1 MLKYRSRSDIV
12 AANLEIA
19 LDGVI
24 KTKILC
30 MAFLSFPQMK
40 EYLAVLQE
48 KGLLEHLAMDHENR
62 MTDKGKQ
69 FLKMYKDVGRI
80 MFPSC
85 TATKPASVASNRMLQ
100 QLLDYFYFLSI
111 IIAATASKAF
121 RGCCIASSRL
131 PWPSCQPRPRS
142 CRP

>member
-30 MAFLSFPQMK
+30 MAFLSFPRMK

-48 KGLLEHLAMDHENR
+48 KGLLEHLAMD
-62 MTDKGKQ
+62 D
-69 FLKMYKDVGRI
+69 
-80 MFPSC
+80 
-85 TATKPASVASNRMLQ
+85 
-100 QLLDYFYFLSI
+100 
-111 IIAATASKAF
+111 
-121 RGCCIASSRL
+121 
-131 PWPSCQPRPRS
+131 
-142 CRP
+142 